1 MDTLSP
7 ERRSWNMSRIRGA
20 NTRPELAVRSL
31 LHQMG
36 YRFRLHRKDLPGRPD
51 IVLVSRR
58 TAIQVHG
65 CYWHRHQG
73 CKLAYVPKTNLEFW
87 ESKFEEN
94 VSRDRRK
101 ELELR
106 ELDWHV
112 IIVWECETREL
123 GVLEQRLARDIPS
136 K

>member
-1 MDTLSP
+1 M
-7 ERRSWNMSRIRGA
+7 
-20 NTRPELAVRSL
+20 
-31 LHQMG
+31 
-36 YRFRLHRKDLPGRPD
+36 
-51 IVLVSRR
+51 
-58 TAIQVHG
+58 
-65 CYWHRHQG
+65 
-73 CKLAYVPKTNLEFW
+73 PKTNLEFW